1 VGCAFLDLVSV
12 VFRALTDCEN
22 LDHCS
27 VLRSQAFTLGVAL
40 AVQDD
45 WRRDWMPKPKLPPLP
60 PRDPDPQDPYPDPVE
75 PNPDEP
81 GPDVNNPEIDPE
93 RDPKPLRLKEGE

>member
-1 VGCAFLDLVSV
+1 MHRLNTSIHS
-12 VFRALTDCEN
+12 RY
-22 LDHCS
+22 CS
-27 VLRSQAFTLGVAL
+27 VLRSPSFHLGSGPRSA
-40 AVQDD
+40 
-45 WRRDWMPKPKLPPLP
+45 RRLEENWMPEPKLPPLP